1 MIDNMSGQ
9 HSQDCGQQERIL
21 ADRSTTAG
29 PSGPEV
35 MGVRHIVVDSPVGPL
50 TLVADG
56 AALVGLY
63 FDGHLRPPRLGDR
76 GPRVDDGFDAAVRQL
91 GEYFAGTRREFDLK
105 LAPRGSAFEKK
116 VWTLLTKI
124 PYGETRTYGQLAAEL
139 GDPGGA
145 QAVGNANGWNPISI
159 VVPCHRVVGTS
170 GSLTGYAGGLHRKRF
185 LLSLEEPPAAEDGR
199 LF

>member
-1 MIDNMSGQ
+1 VI
-9 HSQDCGQQERIL
+9 H
-21 ADRSTTAG
+21 T
-29 PSGPEV
+29 
-35 MGVRHIVVDSPVGPL
+35 VVDSPVGPL

-63 FDGHLRPPRLGDR
+63 FDGHLRPPRLADR
-76 GPRVDDGFDAAVRQL
+76 GPRADDGFDAAVRQL
-91 GEYFAGTRREFDLK
+91 GEYFAGTRREFDLE
-105 LAPRGSAFEKK
+105 LAPRGSAFEEK
-116 VWTLLTKI
+116 VWALLTKI
-124 PYGETRTYGQLAAEL
+124 PYGETRTYGQLAADL

-170 GSLTGYAGGLHRKRF
+170 GSLTGYAGGLRRKRF